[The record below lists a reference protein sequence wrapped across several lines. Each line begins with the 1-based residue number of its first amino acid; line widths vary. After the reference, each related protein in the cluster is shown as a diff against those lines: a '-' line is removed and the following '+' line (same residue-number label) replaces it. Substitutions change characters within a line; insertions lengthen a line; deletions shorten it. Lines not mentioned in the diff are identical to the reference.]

1 MTERELSQAT
11 HLKAELDALRRV
23 AAEEGSEDVLRA
35 IDRQEKAVESARLE
49 VMAFIA
55 AIPDA
60 RVRAIA
66 VMRFLEGKS
75 WETIARR
82 MHYERTSPAKQ
93 LRRFLRGTISLRP
106 IERRTF
112 LSPVALTMLG
122 ATLIFREVTK
132 IVNRPRSYIGQCFS
146 DSRLQ
151 LLVIGVY

>member
-1 MTERELSQAT
+1 MTERELSRAV

-23 AAEEGSEDVLRA
+23 AVEESCPDVLRA
-35 IDRQEKAVESARLE
+35 IDDHARAVEAARLE

-55 AIPDA
+55 TVPDP

-93 LRRFLRGTISLRP
+93 LRKFLRGR
-106 IERRTF
+106 
-112 LSPVALTMLG
+112 M
-122 ATLIFREVTK
+122 
-132 IVNRPRSYIGQCFS
+132 
-146 DSRLQ
+146 
-151 LLVIGVY
+151 

>member
-1 MTERELSQAT
+1 MTERELSQAV

-23 AAEEGSEDVLRA
+23 AAEEGSDDVLKA

-93 LRRFLRGTISLRP
+93 LRRFLRGR
-106 IERRTF
+106 
-112 LSPVALTMLG
+112 M
-122 ATLIFREVTK
+122 
-132 IVNRPRSYIGQCFS
+132 
-146 DSRLQ
+146 
-151 LLVIGVY
+151 

>member
-1 MTERELSQAT
+1 MTERELSQAV

-23 AAEEGSEDVLRA
+23 ASREPSLEVLRA
-35 IDRQEKAVESARLE
+35 IDRQAMAVESARLE

-82 MHYERTSPAKQ
+82 MNYERTSPAKQ
-93 LRRFLRGTISLRP
+93 LRRFLRDTI
-106 IERRTF
+106 
-112 LSPVALTMLG
+112 
-122 ATLIFREVTK
+122 
-132 IVNRPRSYIGQCFS
+132 
-146 DSRLQ
+146 
-151 LLVIGVY
+151 

>member
-1 MTERELSQAT
+1 MTERELSQAV

-23 AAEEGSEDVLRA
+23 AAEESSEDVLMA
-35 IDRQEKAVESARLE
+35 IDAQARAVEAARIE

-55 AIPDA
+55 TIPDA

-93 LRRFLRGTISLRP
+93 LRRFLRAR
-106 IERRTF
+106 
-112 LSPVALTMLG
+112 M
-122 ATLIFREVTK
+122 
-132 IVNRPRSYIGQCFS
+132 
-146 DSRLQ
+146 
-151 LLVIGVY
+151 